1 MNRSLATTV
10 ALVLAV
16 TAGGLTAPAFAAPPQ
31 AAAAAAS
38 ETTPSL
44 TVPAD
49 SELVSAGATGMLTR
63 TGTGTGVVHRW
74 TRHAD
79 GVTTTLP
86 AGTRWGSPGTD
97 VVVSRDGA
105 VYTLTDMSGA
115 TEPVVI
121 DTSALGTEAAPYVLQ
136 RVVGRTLLM
145 KKDVQDGADP
155 FHLVSLEDGQVV
167 DRKVAVPDG
176 NVVRYNYSPRPGAL
190 ALLHVSSDYA
200 TWPLSLVDPATGALT
215 ESYTTAPNRQVGGV
229 ALTPTHV
236 TWVEDPYSSVNR
248 RQVVADRKTGG
259 RQTVPLPSPG
269 DTTSTTFRALGDWLA
284 YANAGGGTALSPSVL
299 HPLAVRSATTGE
311 TFRLL
316 DHVGS
321 VVPDADG
328 SLLALGGTL
337 AQGEGLYRIALDAA
351 TGKPAATLVRT
362 SGLPTALTVV
372 KETLPPTGTFD
383 FDLAGGRLTA
393 GWTLSRFNAHASL
406 TLKHT
411 ASGRTVQLTALAP
424 GTGVTDFPLDWNG
437 LYDDGMP
444 AYNGAYT
451 WTMRA
456 EPANGIGPAVERT
469 GTFTLTRAPRPHD
482 VDGNG
487 SPDVLG
493 RDGTGYL
500 SSNDLRQLWS
510 LHPGE
515 GQPVPQYDPYSL
527 PIGPGWQV
535 YDRIAATGD
544 IAGTGNGDLVA
555 RDGTGMLWFY
565 AGKGTHTAPFAART
579 QIGGGWQVYDKLTG
593 GSDLTGDGRADLL
606 ATDKAGVLWL
616 YASTGDAKA
625 PFQPKKQIG
634 GGWQVYTEIV
644 ATGDLAG
651 ATGGDLVAR
660 DTAGALWLYLGKGDG
675 TFTARTLIGSGWQAY
690 EQILGVGDVDGD
702 GRNDLVAKSA
712 APNPEPD
719 TSRSGLA
726 LYRGTGDRTV
736 PLAARQFI
744 ASVGTGDQ
752 LS

>member
-1 MNRSLATTV
+1 MNRTLATTV

-16 TAGGLTAPAFAAPPQ
+16 TAGGLAAPALAATPRAT
-31 AAAAAAS
+31 AAAAAEAAA
-38 ETTPSL
+38 PL

-49 SELVSAGATGMLTR
+49 SELLSAGSTGMLTR
-63 TGTGTGVVHRW
+63 TGTGTAVVHRW

-86 AGTRWGSPGTD
+86 AGTHWGSPGTD

-121 DTSALGTEAAPYVLQ
+121 DTSALGTAAAPYVLQ

-145 KKDVQDGADP
+145 KQDVQDGADP

-167 DRKVAVPDG
+167 DREVAVPDG
-176 NVVRYNYSPRPGAL
+176 NVVRYNYAPRPGAL
-190 ALLHVSSDYA
+190 ALFHVSADHA
-200 TWPLSLVDPATGALT
+200 TRTLSVVDPATGALT
-215 ESYTTAPNRQVGGV
+215 ESYATTAGTHIGGV

-236 TWVEDPYSSVNR
+236 TWVENAYSSVHR
-248 RQVVADRKTGG
+248 TQVIADRKTGE
-259 RQTVPLPSPG
+259 RQTVPLASPG
-269 DTTSTTFRALGDWLA
+269 DDTSTTFRALGDWLA
-284 YANAGGGTALSPSVL
+284 YANPGGGTALSPSVL
-299 HPLAVRSATTGE
+299 HPLTVRSATTGE
-311 TFRLL
+311 SFPLL

-321 VVPDADG
+321 IVPDADG
-328 SLLALGGTL
+328 ALLALGGTL
-337 AQGEGLYRIALDAA
+337 DRGEGLYRIALDAA

-362 SGLPTALTVV
+362 SGQPTALTAV
-372 KETLPPTGTFD
+372 KETLPPTGAFD
-383 FDLAGGRLTA
+383 FDRAGGRLTA

-411 ASGRTVQLTALAP
+411 ASGRTVQLKAP
-424 GTGVTDFPLDWNG
+424 TPSAGATDFPLDWNG

-487 SPDVLG
+487 SPDVLS
-493 RDGTGYL
+493 RDGSGYL

-515 GQPVPQYDPYSL
+515 GELIPQYDPYTL
-527 PIGPGWQV
+527 PIGAGWQV

-544 IAGTGNGDLVA
+544 IAGNGNGDLVA

-565 AGKGTHTAPFAART
+565 AGKGTHTSPFAART

-634 GGWQVYTEIV
+634 GGWQVYNEIV

-690 EQILGVGDVDGD
+690 QQILGVGDVDGD

-726 LYRGTGDRTV
+726 LYRGTGDRTA